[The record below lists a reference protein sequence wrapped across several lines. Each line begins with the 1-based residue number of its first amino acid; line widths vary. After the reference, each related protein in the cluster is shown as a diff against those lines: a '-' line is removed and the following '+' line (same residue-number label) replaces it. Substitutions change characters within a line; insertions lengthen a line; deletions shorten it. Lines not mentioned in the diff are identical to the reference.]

1 MEIEVKLYANL
12 QDYYPEN
19 VKEKR
24 DDALIV
30 ELEPGTDLE
39 RLMQKLDIPEEEVK
53 MTFINNRKQ
62 TKDYELQDGDKVAI
76 FPPIAGG

>member
-12 QDYYPEN
+12 QDYYPDK
-19 VKEKR
+19 VKEGN
-24 DDALIV
+24 DNSLSIV
-30 ELEPGTDLE
+30 VEPGSNLSD
-39 RLMQKLDIPEEEVK
+39 LMQNLNIPEDEVK

-62 TKDYELQDGDKVAI
+62 LDDYELQDGDTVAI